1 MDNNAYGESNQGFD
15 NQIIAVPPDSVAQ
28 FNIVTNNESA
38 EYGRSSGATINV
50 ASQSGTNRYHAA
62 AYDFFR
68 NTDLNA
74 TGFFK
79 PTNAGASGIVVPFKK
94 PTFNRNQYGVN
105 FGGPIVKNKLFFF
118 LDYEGFRQV
127 LKPLS
132 VFTLPTL
139 NELNGILVVPVR
151 NPLTGKM
158 YAPGTAIPAAD
169 INPLSVQ
176 IINAFKQV
184 PNLLVKGQDT
194 TGLAQFDYAV
204 QVPFTDNSDKG
215 DLRLDYQQS
224 PNTSWFLRVK

>member
-1 MDNNAYGESNQGFD
+1 
-15 NQIIAVPPDSVAQ
+15 
-28 FNIVTNNESA
+28 
-38 EYGRSSGATINV
+38 
-50 ASQSGTNRYHAA
+50 
-62 AYDFFR
+62 
-68 NTDLNA
+68 
-74 TGFFK
+74 
-79 PTNAGASGIVVPFKK
+79 VVPFKK

-169 INPLSVQ
+169 VNPLSVQ

-184 PNLLVKGQDT
+184 PNLPVKGQDT